1 VSASLATE
9 RDHRTNGPLRRPVAE
24 LHAAADQQHPDAI
37 YMLADMNFFGNYSHP
52 RNFTEAFRRYNQLAV
67 LNGNASA
74 QHMLAFMYSTGIGG
88 AVKPDQARA
97 MLYYTAAAHQDNER
111 SQMALAY
118 RHHVGISTPRNC
130 QAAVRLY
137 KKVAER
143 AIDFVRSGP
152 PSERTLIKQA
162 YRISDDEGG
171 IYGEG
176 ASASSSG
183 QNSRPKPVN
192 SDAYATFEDV
202 LEYLDL
208 ISKKGDLKATFQLGR
223 YHYEGSK
230 GLKPN
235 FKLSYKYFLEVYQQ
249 HENKLGKGRK
259 ENSNEE
265 KLAYRSVG
273 YLGRMAL
280 RGDGMEQNFR
290 RARAWLNMGVA
301 GGDAQ
306 SQYFLGLMYLD
317 GLGGVEKK
325 PKRAA
330 ELFTASADQDYAPA
344 QVRLAVLFLDVGD
357 SQTALRYLELAA
369 RHGHMEALYYL
380 AELSWTGTGRDASCD
395 LAAHYFKSVSEKAD
409 IVDSSIQEAN
419 LAHELGDLDLAVID
433 YMLAAEQGFESAQT
447 NVAFLLDR
455 VGANPRLAALRTRL
469 YDMLSMV
476 PQRITLPPSPGTGL
490 MYWTH
495 SARQLNVDSLVK
507 MGDYYLVGRDDT
519 AVDSD
524 KAAACYGAAAETLQS
539 AQALWNLGWM
549 HENGVGGL
557 EQDFHLAKR
566 FYDQAL
572 EINTEAYLAVVL
584 ALTKLRLRSR
594 WNQWTRGGIKS
605 IVEDD
610 GRPSSKRRAFE
621 IANASQPPG
630 PSRARSAPG
639 SPPSSRPT
647 PPCTATARCSTTTAP
662 PTPRTG
668 PTTTAA
674 AARCGRPSTATG
686 ARSSSSPTRSCGT
699 RRSAAC
705 SRAPSS

>member
-1 VSASLATE
+1 
-9 RDHRTNGPLRRPVAE
+9 
-24 LHAAADQQHPDAI
+24 
-37 YMLADMNFFGNYSHP
+37 MLADMNFFGNYSHP
-52 RNFTEAFRRYNQLAV
+52 RNFTEAFRRYNQLAI

-74 QHMLAFMYSTGIGG
+74 QHMLAFMYSTGVGG
-88 AVKPDQARA
+88 AAKPDQARA
-97 MLYYTAAAHQDNER
+97 MLYYTAAAQQGNER

-118 RHHVGISTPRNC
+118 RHYYGISTPRNC

-137 KKVAER
+137 KKVADR
-143 AIDFVRSGP
+143 AVNHVRSGP
-152 PSERTLIKQA
+152 PSERTMSRQA

-171 IYGEG
+171 VYGEG
-176 ASASSSG
+176 ASASSAG
-183 QNSRPKPVN
+183 QNSRQRPVN
-192 SDAYATFEDV
+192 SDAYAAFDDV

-208 ISKKGDLKATFQLGR
+208 VSKKGDLKATFQLGK

-235 FKLSYKYFLEVYQQ
+235 FKLSHKYFLEVYQQ

-259 ENSNEE
+259 EYSHEE
-265 KLAYRSVG
+265 KLAYKAVG

-290 RARAWLNMGVA
+290 RAKAWLSMGVA

-306 SQYFLGLMYLD
+306 SQYFLGLMHLD
-317 GLGGVEKK
+317 GLAGVEKN

-330 ELFTASADQDYAPA
+330 DLFTAAADQDYAPA

-380 AELSWTGTGRDASCD
+380 AELSWTGTGRDASCE

-409 IVDSSIQEAN
+409 VVDSSIQEAN
-419 LAHELGDLDLAVID
+419 LAHELGDLDLALID

-447 NVAFLLDR
+447 NVAFLLDKA
-455 VGANPRLAALRTRL
+455 GANPRLAALRARL
-469 YDMLSMV
+469 YDMLSIV
-476 PQRITLPPSPGTGL
+476 PRRITLPPSPGTGL
-490 MYWTH
+490 LYWTR

-507 MGDYYLVGRDDT
+507 MGDYYLLGRDDT
-519 AVDSD
+519 AADSD

-572 EINTEAYLAVVL
+572 EINSEAYLAVVL

-594 WNQWTRGGIKS
+594 WNQWTRGGAKS

-610 GRPSSKRRAFE
+610 GMLLLNLFALDVADAGIQLP
-621 IANASQPPG
+621 AS
-630 PSRARSAPG
+630 SRAPSAPG
-639 SPPSSRPT
+639 SPPFSKPT
-647 PPCTATARCSTTTAP
+647 PPCTATGPWSTTTSMP
-662 PTPRTG
+662 PPSRPQTG
-668 PTTTAA
+668 PGLPPAKVATA
-674 AARCGRPSTATG
+674 RYGTRSTAT
-686 ARSSSSPTRSCGT
+686 
-699 RRSAAC
+699 AAH
-705 SRAPSS
+705 ST